1 MERARVEKDLLIR
14 VRYEGQGTHV
24 SARVFTALEPDR
36 TFALRGTL
44 IFRVEEFLA
53 FRATL
58 GALVEFVSDDFKVVP
73 A

>member
-14 VRYEGQGTHV
+14 VRYESQGAHV
-24 SARVFTALEPDR
+24 SARLFTALEPDR

-44 IFRVEEFLA
+44 IFRVEEFHA
-53 FRATL
+53 FTEIM
-58 GALVEFVSDDFKVVP
+58 GDLVEFVPDGFKIVP

>member
-1 MERARVEKDLLIR
+1 M
-14 VRYEGQGTHV
+14 

-44 IFRVEEFLA
+44 IFRVEEFHA
-53 FRATL
+53 FRKTM
-58 GALVEFVSDDFKVVP
+58 GDLVEFVPDGFKVVP